1 MKGILLRIY
10 LSIIFQKLLIINVFR
25 YDFASVNLIR
35 YINYI
40 AIRNFS
46 IANIRRTNFLAVW
59 ETATW

>member
-1 MKGILLRIY
+1 MRIY
-10 LSIIFQKLLIINVFR
+10 LSIIFQKLLIINVSR

-46 IANIRRTNFLAVW
+46 IANIVFSILIVL
-59 ETATW
+59 

>member
-40 AIRNFS
+40 AIRNLS
-46 IANIRRTNFLAVW
+46 IANIVFSILIVL
-59 ETATW
+59 

>member
-10 LSIIFQKLLIINVFR
+10 LSIIFQKLLIINVSR

-46 IANIRRTNFLAVW
+46 IANIVFSILIVL
-59 ETATW
+59 

>member
-1 MKGILLRIY
+1 MRIY

-25 YDFASVNLIR
+25 YDLASVNLIR

-46 IANIRRTNFLAVW
+46 IANIVFSILIVL
-59 ETATW
+59 

>member
-46 IANIRRTNFLAVW
+46 IANIVFSILIVL
-59 ETATW
+59 

>member
-10 LSIIFQKLLIINVFR
+10 LSIIFQKLLIINVLR

-46 IANIRRTNFLAVW
+46 IANIVFSILIVL
-59 ETATW
+59 